1 MSTFSIRSVSP
12 MPYKISKC
20 VCFQT
25 PDLKSAKAHF
35 QGLGLTVVS
44 ESEESVELAGGE
56 IRLFIDRGPEMGPIM
71 ELIVPN
77 LEEAQ
82 RDLVSQG
89 WTVVIWE
96 GLERRCYLRNTMG
109 TLFNLF
115 EDPTA
120 FDDQDEEEQDD
131 DG

>member
-1 MSTFSIRSVSP
+1 
-12 MPYKISKC
+12 
-20 VCFQT
+20 
-25 PDLKSAKAHF
+25 
-35 QGLGLTVVS
+35 
-44 ESEESVELAGGE
+44 
-56 IRLFIDRGPEMGPIM
+56 M

-96 GLERRCYLRNTMG
+96 GLGRRCYLRNTMG